1 MLTLSLL
8 FALHA
13 LYALTAGA
21 GAVALEFRALKGA
34 RGTSFLTTFSTV
46 PFLVAAVTWLGAW
59 EARRVMERSSRQ
71 PCFPSQQGQ

>member
-34 RGTSFLTTFSTV
+34 RHLLLDHFLYG
-46 PFLVAAVTWLGAW
+46 AVLGG
-59 EARRVMERSSRQ
+59 SSRL
-71 PCFPSQQGQ
+71 G